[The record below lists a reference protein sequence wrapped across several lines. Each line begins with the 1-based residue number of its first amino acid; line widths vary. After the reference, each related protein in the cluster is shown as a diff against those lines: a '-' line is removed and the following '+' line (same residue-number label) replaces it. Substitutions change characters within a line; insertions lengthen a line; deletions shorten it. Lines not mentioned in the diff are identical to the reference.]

1 MSTPRFKIGDM
12 VRPVS
17 LIKRKKPVE
26 SVGIVVDFD
35 IDKDDDSVDCTIF
48 WVQSEITIVGWK
60 EFRLEAV

>member
-17 LIKRKKPVE
+17 LVTRKRPFE
-26 SVGIVVDFD
+26 RVGIVVDFD
-35 IDKDDDSVDCTIF
+35 VDKDDDSVDYTIF

-60 EFRLEAV
+60 EFRLEAA

>member
-17 LIKRKKPVE
+17 LIKRRKPVE
-26 SVGIVVDFD
+26 RVGIVVDFD
-35 IDKDDDSVDCTIF
+35 VDKDDDSVNYTIF
-48 WVQSEITIVGWK
+48 WVQSEITIVGWR